1 MLMVIEDEF
10 MVDFEVW
17 FCLWMLNGEVFIIF
31 KRKWDNYIYVVMLL
45 FDLCDVF
52 VDLNYLNI
60 IVFKEKIGFNIEII
74 VEFIMIGILESVR
87 WSD

>member
-1 MLMVIEDEF
+1 
-10 MVDFEVW
+10 
-17 FCLWMLNGEVFIIF
+17 
-31 KRKWDNYIYVVMLL
+31 MLL

>member
-17 FCLWMLNGEVFIIF
+17 FCLWMLIGEVFIIF

-60 IVFKEKIGFNIEII
+60 IVFKENIGFNIEII